1 MYLSGTLVTE
11 RDFNV
16 LRWSRGAECKQRSCI
31 KDVLGAGS
39 RKAMHAACQYGCVGL
54 WLMALVSRLGRSS
67 NVSFGCLGLSR
78 EWKVQMK
85 PQGRVLEVEEKFTG
99 VLHWLP
105 STRTWSWREGKQET
119 SPPVWENPASC
130 GHGHGRRELYL
141 LSRVLSLA
149 LAAPAGLG
157 RHKAGC
163 AGFVITFDVVSSDHH
178 GFQSASC
185 ARDEEF
191 VILAKFVMKGLLRF
205 CIFILATW
213 IPVLP
218 NCI

>member
-39 RKAMHAACQYGCVGL
+39 RKAMRAACQYGCVGL

-67 NVSFGCLGLSR
+67 NMSFGCLGLSR

-85 PQGRVLEVEEKFTG
+85 HQGRVLEVEEKFTG
-99 VLHWLP
+99 VPYWLP

-119 SPPVWENPASC
+119 SPPGWENPASH
-130 GHGHGRRELYL
+130 GHGHGRREPSP

-149 LAAPAGLG
+149 LAALPFWEG
-157 RHKAGC
+157 
-163 AGFVITFDVVSSDHH
+163 
-178 GFQSASC
+178 
-185 ARDEEF
+185 ARQDALDLRSPLMLF
-191 VILAKFVMKGLLRF
+191 PPTTMDFSLLHVPGMRS
-205 CIFILATW
+205 L
-213 IPVLP
+213 
-218 NCI
+218 